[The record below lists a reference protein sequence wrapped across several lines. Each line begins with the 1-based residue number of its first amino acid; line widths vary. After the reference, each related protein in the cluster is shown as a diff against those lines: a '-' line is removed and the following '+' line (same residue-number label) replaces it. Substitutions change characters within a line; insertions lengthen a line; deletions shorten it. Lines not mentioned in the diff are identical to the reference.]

1 MSHIDGEVFPH
12 LNNRQQGWVM
22 SVMPDMCNHSDI
34 DVQSRAIKALGD
46 LVLIQAMR
54 SDENFLNSATNVLLK
69 KTLEH
74 KDLIFTSNPHD
85 LSSKVRNDLIYAIA
99 CLVDGMRLTM
109 EERSTEDSSDFP
121 FVYEIFSES
130 EIKCF
135 FELMNLSK
143 DFYDHISAQD
153 RVKPQVIILLM
164 SQEFISDF

>member
-1 MSHIDGEVFPH
+1 
-12 LNNRQQGWVM
+12 M

-34 DVQSRAIKALGD
+34 EVQTRAIKALGD

-54 SDENFLNSATNVLLK
+54 SDENFLNSVTNVLLK
-69 KTLEH
+69 KTIEH

-99 CLVDGMRLTM
+99 CLADAMRLTM
-109 EERSTEDSSDFP
+109 EERLLEDTNELP
-121 FVYEIFSES
+121 FVYEIFSEA

-135 FELMNLSK
+135 FDLMSLSK

-153 RVKPQVIILLM
+153 RVKPQVRFEL
-164 SQEFISDF
+164 SDAY

>member
-1 MSHIDGEVFPH
+1 
-12 LNNRQQGWVM
+12 M

-99 CLVDGMRLTM
+99 CLADGMRLTM
-109 EERSTEDSSDFP
+109 EERSAEDSSDLP